1 MSAAESDSGATG
13 GSRDG
18 KPAWRS
24 WSSLAREEQRILLL
38 APTSNDARLT
48 EKVLEA
54 AGFCAEVCRDMP
66 SLCET
71 IENGVGAIILA
82 EEALTPASAECLVE
96 ALKSLPP
103 WSEIPVTVITSG
115 GEVSQTRLRRLTVPG
130 GSGNVSLLERPFR
143 LETLISACEV
153 ALRSR
158 QRQYEVRDL
167 LAERKRVEE
176 ALRAAQALLTDKAAL
191 LENTVQERTAKL
203 QESVD
208 ELQHFSYTITH
219 DMRAPLRAMVGF
231 GSLLLTSA
239 ENQLNGESVGF
250 VQSMMDGARRMDAL
264 IRDALQYTKIL
275 SGEIE
280 LAPIEPVEL
289 LRGIVRSYP
298 AFHAPNVQIQIDAPI
313 PAVMANE
320 AGLLQC
326 FSNLLG
332 NAVKFVEPGK
342 VPHVHIY
349 GEPNG
354 ETVRIWFADNG
365 IGIPQ
370 EYQDRIFGMFQQL
383 DKKYEGT
390 GIGLAL
396 VRKAAKRMGGSV
408 GVQSK
413 VGEGSQFWLEFK
425 RAAG

>member
-1 MSAAESDSGATG
+1 MSCNIS
-13 GSRDG
+13 
-18 KPAWRS
+18 
-24 WSSLAREEQRILLL
+24 
-38 APTSNDARLT
+38 PT
-48 EKVLEA
+48 
-54 AGFCAEVCRDMP
+54 
-66 SLCET
+66 
-71 IENGVGAIILA
+71 
-82 EEALTPASAECLVE
+82 
-96 ALKSLPP
+96 
-103 WSEIPVTVITSG
+103 
-115 GEVSQTRLRRLTVPG
+115 
-130 GSGNVSLLERPFR
+130 
-143 LETLISACEV
+143 
-153 ALRSR
+153 
-158 QRQYEVRDL
+158 
-167 LAERKRVEE
+167 
-176 ALRAAQALLTDKAAL
+176 
-191 LENTVQERTAKL
+191 
-203 QESVD
+203 
-208 ELQHFSYTITH
+208 
-219 DMRAPLRAMVGF
+219 PLRMTCGRRCGRMVGF

-413 VGEGSQFWLEFK
+413 VG
-425 RAAG
+425 RAVNSGWSSSERQVDPAERAPAPGY